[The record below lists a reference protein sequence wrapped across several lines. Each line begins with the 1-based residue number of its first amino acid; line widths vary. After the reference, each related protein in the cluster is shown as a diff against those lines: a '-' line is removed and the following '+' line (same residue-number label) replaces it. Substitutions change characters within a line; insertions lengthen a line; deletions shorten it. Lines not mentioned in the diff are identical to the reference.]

1 MLYSIFEVLMCPV
14 EEREHE
20 IVASMIDSRFKDQPV
35 AKIQCTEC
43 IFLNELQSSNLNDD
57 SKG

>member
-1 MLYSIFEVLMCPV
+1 MCPV